1 MELPLWIRGLRAM
14 LALLAGGVV
23 LFALLRFGGVR
34 AHDLAWIQMGVA
46 GMTLIWG
53 VLLLAGRVSRPGCGV
68 RWLFLLALSYGWFRV
83 ATAGWD
89 YTARQ
94 EFAHFG
100 MLALF
105 FLALGGVLADARAQR
120 IVVAFL
126 ITLATAVALYA
137 VMQFFLKSDRIMEV
151 VQPSGYRGRAS
162 GTLVNPNHG
171 AFLMS
176 AGLVM
181 ALPLALLGRGSPTG
195 KIFLGYAVLACAGGV
210 VVTFSRGAWLG
221 CAAALLFVAIWMAW
235 REKPRWL
242 GVGLLAFLLLGG
254 LVVGERASAKIRAQ
268 GRQHLLDVRFTAI
281 WPAAIKIWQ
290 EEPVLGAGPGR
301 FTDEFRRFR
310 PAQYNMQSEPQRAH
324 NDYLNI
330 LADWGGV
337 GGALLLGLLGVIGF
351 ALYRR
356 FGDTTSPADAGRS
369 NRRALAVALTAAGVY
384 VLVHEGSD
392 FHLYIPVNAL
402 VMATLCALVV
412 APVGGSI
419 IENSPARSVSVG
431 PRIIWGLFA
440 LVAAGVL
447 LAHTVPARA
456 EARHLWAARSGSQSS
471 EVVLSHLVKAWWVR
485 PDNPDTVFQIGELM
499 RQSSSAGNAGYEAE
513 GLAALAWL
521 RRAVALNPRQP
532 HYWIALGRTQHWL
545 DYGEEARKSFK
556 TALLLDPNNYRTQAF
571 YGWFLFEQGEYVEAY
586 RWLKR
591 SQWLNFEANTLA
603 RFYLPRLESRLVAA
617 GQWPVPGHAELKYRN
632 PQFGNNDLPP

>member
-1 MELPLWIRGLRAM
+1 MEFPLWIRGLRAA
-14 LALLAGGVV
+14 LALLAGMALV
-23 LFALLRFGGVR
+23 FALMRFGGVR
-34 AHDLAWIQMGVA
+34 PHDLAWIQLAVA

-53 VLLLAGRVSRPGCGV
+53 VLLLAGGV
-68 RWLFLLALSYGWFRV
+68 AIPRSGVCWVLLLALGYGFFRV
-83 ATAGWD
+83 ASDGWG

-94 EFAHFG
+94 ELAHFAI
-100 MLALF
+100 LALYF
-105 FLALGGVLADARAQR
+105 FSLGGVLAGVKPQR
-120 IVVAFL
+120 VAMALL
-126 ITLATAVALYA
+126 ITLATGVALYA
-137 VMQFFLKSDRIMEV
+137 LVQFFLKSDRILEV
-151 VQPSGYRGRAS
+151 MQPPGYRGRAS

-176 AGLVM
+176 IGLVL
-181 ALPLALLGRGSPTG
+181 ALPLVLLGRGSPAR

-221 CAAALLFVAIWMAW
+221 CAAALLFVAVWMAW

-242 GVGLLAFLLLGG
+242 GVGLLAFLVLGG
-254 LVVGERASAKIRAQ
+254 LAVGERASAKIRAQ

-290 EEPVLGAGPGR
+290 KEPVLGAGPGR
-301 FTDEFRRFR
+301 FADEFRRFR

-324 NDYLNI
+324 NDYLNM
-330 LADWGGV
+330 LADWGGL
-337 GGALLLGLLGVIGF
+337 GGALVVGLLGVIGF
-351 ALYRR
+351 SLYRR

-369 NRRALAVALTAAGVY
+369 NRRALAVALTAAWIY
-384 VLVHEGSD
+384 VLIHEGSD

-412 APVGGSI
+412 APVGGSM
-419 IENSPARSVSVG
+419 IESSPPRSGSVG
-431 PRIIWGLFA
+431 ARTIWGIFA
-440 LVAAGVL
+440 LIAAVVL
-447 LAHTVPARA
+447 LAHAVPARA
-456 EARHLWAARSGSQSS
+456 EARHLWAVQSGSQSV

-485 PDNPDTVFQIGELM
+485 PDNPDTVFKIGELM
-499 RQSSSAGNAGYEAE
+499 RQRSTAGNAGYEAE

-545 DYGEEARKSFK
+545 DDKEGALQNFQ
-556 TALLLDPNNYRTQAF
+556 TALRLDPNNYRFQAF
-571 YGWFLFEQGEYVEAY
+571 YGWFLFEQGEYVEGY

-591 SQWLNFEANTLA
+591 SQWLNFDENTLA

-617 GQWPVPGHAELKYRN
+617 GQWPVPGHAELRHAN
-632 PQFGNNDLPP
+632 PDEMP